1 MSNFDQ
7 VKSLL
12 TDNNSITNC
21 HILLNAVNSVV
32 SIYTAR
38 EKGGKGCVCVCV
50 CEQPGQSTAF
60 PSGLWTIFPGIYRA
74 LWSGHIQAVY
84 KRALTKVNKTSSAR
98 AVRT

>member
-50 CEQPGQSTAF
+50 CVNSLDRVQLSHQ
-60 PSGLWTIFPGIYRA
+60 
-74 LWSGHIQAVY
+74 VY
-84 KRALTKVNKTSSAR
+84 GRYSLAYTVHFGRDTSR
-98 AVRT
+98 LFIKEH